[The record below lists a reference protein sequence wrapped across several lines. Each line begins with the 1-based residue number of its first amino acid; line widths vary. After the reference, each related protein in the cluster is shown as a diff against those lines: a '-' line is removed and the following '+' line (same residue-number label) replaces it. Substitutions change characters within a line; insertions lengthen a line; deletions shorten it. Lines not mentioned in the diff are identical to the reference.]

1 MDRLA
6 KLKEMVE
13 KQLNIYKRRYGWEDE
28 NGKFHYPSD
37 PSDYFQ
43 LTTLEWVLRRIKKIE
58 ETE

>member
-1 MDRLA
+1 MGRLA

-37 PSDYFQ
+37 PQ

-58 ETE
+58 EE